1 MPMFGKVRRIIAANP
16 FTALATTAF
25 LVCGIHLLTIAEYP
39 PAWFD
44 EIEILEIGRFSI
56 FSIKPEWSIGLIP
69 MQDGTLAVPYP
80 YFHYLSGTVLEA
92 LYRLTGD
99 FICGRIFMLLSLP
112 FCAFALL
119 AYLRE
124 KGIRP
129 TVAFVVAGMF
139 LVDPNATI
147 CAHWYRPDLWCMT
160 MVFFALTLIIR
171 SRTSPRPT
179 LLLSASGVL
188 TAMSLFFWI
197 TSVLL
202 VPLVLLE
209 FCLVHRKSDGE
220 RPTSRVLPRF
230 AALFIG
236 GAVATAILL
245 VPLFKYIPEII
256 SQYLSISEVGT
267 VTTVSDT
274 PLLAAFGRMC
284 DFIKIACRS
293 PFTWFAAG
301 IGVFLS
307 RRHLPHAVLFVVIV
321 TFIVTTRVYHLR
333 MVYLM
338 PYVFLF
344 TAVSAERLIHSGNRI
359 VSRLN
364 KAYLASALAF
374 GSALSV
380 AALNFAAW
388 PESNTLALLVQKL
401 KTAVPARTHKICL
414 VDFEHE
420 FYYAGR
426 QLGWR
431 MYSTYDRTKILEE
444 PYNAI
449 LDKMDAVIVSTMLPP
464 LTDKMEQTLRSH
476 GFMNRAEI
484 EMPPSAT
491 GKIKPFLANIFYAH
505 GYPSF
510 TVWKKTLDE

>member
-1 MPMFGKVRRIIAANP
+1 MFSKLRRIITANP
-16 FTALATTAF
+16 FTALATTALF
-25 LVCGIHLLTIAEYP
+25 VCGIHLLTIAEYP

-56 FSIKPEWSIGLIP
+56 FNVKPEWSIGLIP
-69 MQDGTLAVPYP
+69 MPDGTLSVPYP
-80 YFHYLSGTVLEA
+80 YFHYLSGAVLEA
-92 LYRLTGD
+92 LYRLTGG

-124 KGIRP
+124 KGISP
-129 TVAFVVAGMF
+129 LVAFIVSGLF

-160 MVFFALTLIIR
+160 MIFLALTLIMR

-179 LLLSASGVL
+179 LLLFASGVL

-197 TSVLL
+197 TSVLI

-220 RPTSRVLPRF
+220 RPTSRILPRF

-236 GAVATAILL
+236 GAVATALL
-245 VPLFKYIPEII
+245 LAPLFKYIPEII

-267 VTTVSDT
+267 VATFSDS
-274 PLLAAFGRMC
+274 PLSATLGRMC

-321 TFIVTTRVYHLR
+321 TFIVATRVYHLR

-359 VSRLN
+359 VSRLS
-364 KAYLASALAF
+364 KTYLAGALVF

-388 PESNTLALLVQKL
+388 PESNTLALLEQKL
-401 KTAVPARTHKICL
+401 KTAIPAGNSKVCL

-444 PYNAI
+444 PYAAI
-449 LDKMDAVIVSTMLPP
+449 LDKMDAVIVSSMMPP
-464 LTDKMEQTLRSH
+464 LTDKMEQALRTH
-476 GFMNRAEI
+476 DFTNKVEI
-484 EMPPSAT
+484 AMPPSAT
-491 GKIKPFLANIFYAH
+491 GKIKPYLASIFYAH

-510 TVWKKTLDE
+510 TVWKKR

>member
-1 MPMFGKVRRIIAANP
+1 MFSKVKNLIAANP
-16 FTALATTAF
+16 FAALATAAF
-25 LVCGIHLLTIAEYP
+25 LVCSIHILTITEYP

-56 FSIKPEWSIGLIP
+56 FNVRPEWSIGLIP
-69 MQDGTLAVPYP
+69 MQDGTLSVPYP
-80 YFHYLSGTVLEA
+80 FFHYLSGAILEA
-92 LYRLTGD
+92 LYRLTGG

-112 FCAFALL
+112 CCAFALL

-124 KGIRP
+124 KGISP
-129 TVAFVVAGMF
+129 MVAFIVTGMF

-147 CAHWYRPDLWCMT
+147 CAHWYRPDLWCMAMT
-160 MVFFALTLIIR
+160 FLALTLIMR
-171 SRTSPRPT
+171 SRTSPRSK
-179 LLLSASGVL
+179 LLLFASGAL

-202 VPLVLLE
+202 VPFVLLE

-220 RPTSRVLPRF
+220 GPTSNILPRF
-230 AALFIG
+230 VALFIG
-236 GAVATAILL
+236 GTVATAILL
-245 VPLFKYIPEII
+245 APLFKYIPEII

-267 VTTVSDT
+267 VTAVSDT
-274 PLLAAFGRMC
+274 PLSAALGRMY

-293 PFTWFAAG
+293 PFTWFAAA

-307 RRHLPHAVLFVVIV
+307 RRHLPHAVLFAIIV
-321 TFIVTTRVYHLR
+321 AFIIATRVYHLR

-338 PYVFLF
+338 PYVYLF
-344 TAVSAERLIHSGNRI
+344 TAVSAERLIHSGNRL
-359 VSRLN
+359 VTRLS
-364 KAYLASALAF
+364 KAYLVGALAF
-374 GSALSV
+374 GFALAV
-380 AALNFAAW
+380 VVMNFAAW
-388 PESNTLALLVQKL
+388 PESNTLTLLAQKL
-401 KTAVPARTHKICL
+401 KTALPAKTPKVCL

-444 PYNAI
+444 PYASI
-449 LDKMDAVIVSTMLPP
+449 LDTMDAVIVSSMLPP
-464 LTDKMEQTLRSH
+464 LTGKMEQTLQEH
-476 GFMNRAEI
+476 GFENKTYI
-484 EMPPSAT
+484 DMPPSAT
-491 GKIKPFLANIFYAH
+491 GNFKPFLANIFYAH

-510 TVWKKTLDE
+510 TVWSRRPLK